1 MCSGDWCW
9 GWVGGFTQLAESLIT
24 VIRCAHEYER
34 SQTGGSVSIVPY
46 SIVFMLVVAKIGGAR
61 DRENLVS

>member
-24 VIRCAHEYER
+24 VMRYRCVRGIGA
-34 SQTGGSVSIVPY
+34 GG
-46 SIVFMLVVAKIGGAR
+46 G
-61 DRENLVS
+61 